1 MTTICEVTGL
11 VKGEN
16 GFRKRKNLGSRHG
29 QVHNGG
35 SQGIQMKKE
44 NIEDTLCP
52 IARAAAVIAD
62 RWTILIL
69 RELRMGNDRFDGIL
83 AQTAMSPNLLT
94 QRLKTMEENGLIE
107 RRLYQDRPK
116 RYAYCVTERTR
127 ELDGMMLTL
136 RLWGMRH
143 CGLNPKAESAV
154 TMKHRRTGKLIDAH
168 WQPEAEDLPFRFS
181 QVEARVNPAW
191 AAERASRAEDFAEE
205 RRIRVSRRAPA
216 NGKAATATH
225 HSSEQRA
232 PRKRKAAAAK
242 T

>member
-1 MTTICEVTGL
+1 M
-11 VKGEN
+11 KQEN
-16 GFRKRKNLGSRHG
+16 TD
-29 QVHNGG
+29 
-35 SQGIQMKKE
+35 
-44 NIEDTLCP
+44 DTLCP

-107 RRLYQDRPK
+107 RRLYQERPK
-116 RYAYCVTERTR
+116 RYAYCITDKAR

-143 CGLNPKAESAV
+143 CGLDPKAESAV

-168 WQPEAEDLPFRFS
+168 WQPGAQDLPFSFS
-181 QVEARVNPAW
+181 QVDSQVNPAW
-191 AAERASRAEDFAEE
+191 AAERASRAEAFAEE

-216 NGKAATATH
+216 RKEAAAMTH
-225 HSSEQRA
+225 QGNEKKA
-232 PRKRKAAAAK
+232 PRKRKTASVKA
-242 T
+242 

>member
-1 MTTICEVTGL
+1 
-11 VKGEN
+11 
-16 GFRKRKNLGSRHG
+16 
-29 QVHNGG
+29 
-35 SQGIQMKKE
+35 MKQE
-44 NIEDTLCP
+44 DTDDTLCP

-107 RRLYQDRPK
+107 RRLYQERPK
-116 RYAYCVTERTR
+116 RYIYCVTDKTR

-143 CGLNPKAESAV
+143 CGLDPKAESAV
-154 TMKHRRTGKLIDAH
+154 TMKHRRTGKLVDAR
-168 WQPEAEDLPFRFS
+168 WQPDKEDLPFSFS
-181 QVEARVNPAW
+181 QVDTRVNPAW
-191 AAERASRAEDFAEE
+191 AAERASRAEAFAEE

-216 NGKAATATH
+216 KKPSATVANH
-225 HSSEQRA
+225 ASEKKA
-232 PRKRKAAAAK
+232 PRKRKTASVK
-242 T
+242 D